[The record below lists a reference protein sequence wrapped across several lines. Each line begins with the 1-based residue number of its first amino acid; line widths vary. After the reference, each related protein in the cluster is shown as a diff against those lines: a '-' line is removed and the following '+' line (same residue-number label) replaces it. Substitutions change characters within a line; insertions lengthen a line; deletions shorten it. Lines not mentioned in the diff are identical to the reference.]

1 MGKQAKIAS
10 KRVVS
15 FNVPQTEHELVRVQQ
30 DEVPYFYDQ
39 LHQHPEIQVMLIEQ
53 GEGTLVAGDYVGRF
67 QAGDVYVLGGGQPHV
82 FRCDPDYYESKRIA
96 RSTSLYF
103 NENYFGH
110 ELWATNELAAVRELA
125 DASRQGLRLT
135 SASTAE
141 ATALIHRISSQNGLL
156 RIVAFFQLL
165 SLFTASKKSFQKLSL
180 QAGRLVKQEEDRMNR
195 ILEFTFRESRRQIYL
210 DEVAQLANL
219 SVEAFCRY
227 FKVHTRKTYVNF
239 LQEVRVSQACQRLI
253 RTDKPIQQICQDA
266 GFPNV
271 SHFNRVFRK
280 ITGKKPLEFR
290 KEAWPVA

>member
-1 MGKQAKIAS
+1 M
-10 KRVVS
+10 
-15 FNVPQTEHELVRVQQ
+15 RVQR
-30 DEVPYFYDQ
+30 DDVPYFYDQ

-82 FRCDPDYYESKRIA
+82 FRCDPDYYESNRIA

-110 ELWATNELAAVRELA
+110 ELWTTNELTAVRELA
-125 DASRQGLRLT
+125 DASRQGLRLKPE
-135 SASTAE
+135 AARE
-141 ATALIHRISSQNGLL
+141 ATALIHRISSQSGLQ
-156 RIVAFFQLL
+156 RVVAFFQLL
-165 SLFTASKKSFQKLSL
+165 SLLTTSWKAFQKLSL
-180 QAGRLVKQEEDRMNR
+180 QAGRLVQQEEDRMNR
-195 ILEFTFRESRRQIYL
+195 ILEFTFRESRRPIYL

-219 SVEAFCRY
+219 SIEAFCRY
-227 FKVHTRKTYVNF
+227 FKVHTRKTYVTF

-253 RTDKPIQQICQDA
+253 RTDSPIQQICQDS

-280 ITGKKPLEFR
+280 ITGKKPLAFR
-290 KEAWPVA
+290 KQAWPNP